1 MHNYFP
7 HRLSCLV
14 LRGTNHPTDCCI
26 AVVRAGHPGAARGS
40 PCPWSLEAGD
50 AAGFEFPSP
59 WICSRLGRMVWWKVF
74 LPMAR
79 ELEQDDSIIPKASS
93 PLLGAAEPQELSK
106 HWGSLS

>member
-1 MHNYFP
+1 
-7 HRLSCLV
+7 
-14 LRGTNHPTDCCI
+14 
-26 AVVRAGHPGAARGS
+26 
-40 PCPWSLEAGD
+40 
-50 AAGFEFPSP
+50 
-59 WICSRLGRMVWWKVF
+59 MVWWKVF